1 MAVLRLVDLHT
12 VFVKLLGE
20 SPVTLTLWLE
30 EAPSEAQLRILALA
44 SAFAPVVVTARVQTD
59 RWNPRG
65 FPATIVTVECPPKLP
80 AMKLHQRRLRKHI
93 AMRKRGATLMPE

>member
-30 EAPSEAQLRILALA
+30 E
-44 SAFAPVVVTARVQTD
+44 V
-59 RWNPRG
+59 
-65 FPATIVTVECPPKLP
+65 C
-80 AMKLHQRRLRKHI
+80 
-93 AMRKRGATLMPE
+93 